1 MRKRKYVELY
11 ATSCASAAVTQT
23 SGNGEDIPECPIP
36 QCHNIVSTSQISI
49 SGMTN
54 GIDLAR
60 IADLCPYTS
69 YDKRRFAAIT
79 IRMANPHC
87 TCLLFGSGKLVIT
100 GSTSFYSCIVASQ
113 NVTKLLRAT
122 YPMSSVRILSCV
134 VQNIVA
140 HVEFPPNTTIDL
152 DGIYGRFCEC
162 TTYQRS
168 IFPGLVLRPPQSPIV
183 LLIFNSGRIVCT
195 GGRSYDD
202 IYNGF
207 ITIYRVL
214 KTFIHQPPPP
224 PPLSPGSVHIDS
236 ALPEGALQTKRRR
249 KRAQN
254 TSF

>member
-1 MRKRKYVELY
+1 
-11 ATSCASAAVTQT
+11 
-23 SGNGEDIPECPIP
+23 
-36 QCHNIVSTSQISI
+36 
-49 SGMTN
+49 MTN

-140 HVEFPPNTTIDL
+140 HVEFPANTTIDL

-207 ITIYRVL
+207 ITIYWVL

-224 PPLSPGSVHIDS
+224 PPLSPGSVHVDP